1 MAWPQTYQYQ
11 YQFIN
16 SNYQCRP
23 RDPMEQKAER
33 DLYRLEEQMEGELWR
48 LQDLMGRFAYPDYQY
63 NDLYHRY
70 KYEIEKAYHRRKDEI
85 MSEFRYYNRDY
96 DYRLNN
102 PIYYLPQTQLLLENK
117 MPTETKAFI
126 IISSAGAAKKP
137 VQHKTL
143 AEAETE
149 ATRLAKEFPKQ
160 EFTVYETK
168 KSFKVEDKPITVKTY
183 V

>member
-1 MAWPQTYQYQ
+1 MSYRSAYNTQTWACAPP
-11 YQFIN
+11 N
-16 SNYQCRP
+16 P
-23 RDPMEQKAER
+23 VE
-33 DLYRLEEQMEGELWR
+33 DLAKRELR
-48 LQDLMGRFAYPDYQY
+48 RIEDCMHDELRRTNDLLAHFSSADGYY

-70 KYEIEKAYHRRKDEI
+70 EYGIRKKYERLRDDI
-85 MSEFRYYNRDY
+85 MN
-96 DYRLNN
+96 DYRYNYSYRNSRDWELYNY
-102 PIYYLPQTQLLLENK
+102 PVYYTPTTLLLENK

-137 VQHKTL
+137 IQHKTL

-149 ATRLAKEFPKQ
+149 ATRLAKEFPAQ

-168 KSFKVEDKPITVKTY
+168 KSFKVEDKPITVKTF